1 MWAAT
6 WSARV
11 TVVTAPETGTW
22 RLAFTQAVPRGRWLT
37 VKALLLAAAVIAL
50 TALFSLVFAWYRAPL
65 DALEGR
71 FGPNSFDFEGL
82 SLPACTLFA
91 FGTGVLAGVLLRR
104 TLAAMAATIAGYL
117 LVRVPMEMW
126 LRPHLQAPV
135 EVPTPAGAAAG
146 VGRGD
151 WVLSSGLSNA
161 GGGRLSAQAES
172 AVLHAAQT
180 AGGPQENYL
189 RSHGYGHWGL
199 IQPAGRF
206 WHFQILEAAIYTLLA
221 LACLVAAVLVP
232 RRPPPYGL

>member
-91 FGTGVLAGVLLRR
+91 FGAGVLAGVLLRR

-126 LRPHLQAPV
+126 LRPHLQAPA
-135 EVPTPAGAAAG
+135 EVTTPARAAAD

-151 WVLSSGLSNA
+151 WVLSSGLTNA

-172 AVLHAAQT
+172 AVLHAVQT
-180 AGGPQENYL
+180 AGGSQENYL
-189 RSHGYGHWGL
+189 RSHGYGHWAL

-221 LACLVAAVLVP
+221 LACLVAAVLVLRRHP
-232 RRPPPYGL
+232 R